1 MAKQQFKT
9 TIKCAGCLEK
19 VTPFM
24 NEKLTS
30 EEWSVDIFTP
40 SKILTVDSDKLT
52 IEEIESTVKQA
63 GFQIERIE
71 E

>member
-19 VTPFM
+19 VTPFL
-24 NEKLTS
+24 NEKLSS

-40 SKILTVDSDKLT
+40 AKVLTVTSDKVT
-52 IEEIESTVKQA
+52 TEEVESTVKQA
-63 GFQIERIE
+63 GFQIERISE
-71 E
+71 